1 MALDREARAESV
13 GRLGIQAQPRALR
26 IRACSPQR
34 RDAEATSAVAQ
45 DEAASAELAGLLR
58 CEVCYALARDV
69 WEPARQA
76 VHAAAAMPPDD
87 RLLRLLRRSCQAQAR
102 LLCCAHCGNL
112 VPAVYGSRVGAG
124 CDSFA
129 LIRSWFVC
137 LLFCFMLTDSG
148 QVLTRTVCGN

>member
-1 MALDREARAESV
+1 MSV
-13 GRLGIQAQPRALR
+13 
-26 IRACSPQR
+26 CSPLR

-76 VHAAAAMPPDD
+76 VHAAAAVPPDD

-102 LLCCAHCGNL
+102 QLLCCAHSAMLIHAAYEWQPGESVVC
-112 VPAVYGSRVGAG
+112 A
-124 CDSFA
+124 FA
-129 LIRSWFVC
+129 LSLVLRPFVPY
-137 LLFCFMLTDSG
+137 LLSVYWHSKCS
-148 QVLTRTVCGN
+148 

>member
-1 MALDREARAESV
+1 ML
-13 GRLGIQAQPRALR
+13 L
-26 IRACSPQR
+26 R

-76 VHAAAAMPPDD
+76 VHAAAAVPPDD

-102 LLCCAHCGNL
+102 LLLCCAHSAKL
-112 VPAVYGSRVGAG
+112 IPAAYGSQAWAWCVPLLSCALVLSVY
-124 CDSFA
+124 CSFHVKWQA
-129 LIRSWFVC
+129 QC
-137 LLFCFMLTDSG
+137 
-148 QVLTRTVCGN
+148 

>member
-13 GRLGIQAQPRALR
+13 GRLR

-76 VHAAAAMPPDD
+76 VHAAAAVPPDD

-102 LLCCAHCGNL
+102 LLCCTHCGNL
-112 VPAVYGSRVGAG
+112 VPAVYGSQVGAG
-124 CDSFA
+124 CVA
-129 LIRSWFVC
+129 L
-137 LLFCFMLTDSG
+137 LLFARGLYVNCS
-148 QVLTRTVCGN
+148 VSC